1 MPSGRALRELWND
14 PERRIRTLESFS
26 KTEEDGGL
34 DLLAAARRVGDPEL
48 KKSLEVHARDERR
61 HAELFRR
68 RASELRAQAAS
79 TPRTGEDSMRAY
91 DLVRGRAATDVDA
104 HGFFTAGL
112 CDELGDVAYVAMLH
126 VAEKRAAAVFEQHR
140 DAVPDDA
147 ATRAIFEEILN
158 DEKFHVSYTGNFLKQ
173 WRKQGRSHEVKAAL
187 RRAKGSRFI
196 GAWKRFGARSAGS
209 FGRAVLWIMY
219 WTLLLP
225 FALFARKRK
234 TPGGFRDGSVPTARA
249 LDSQYA

>member
-1 MPSGRALRELWND
+1 MPSGRALTELWKD

-34 DLLAAARRVGDPEL
+34 DLLAAARRVADPEL

-68 RASELRAQAAS
+68 RASELRAVAS
-79 TPRTGEDSMRAY
+79 SAPSAGQDSMRAY
-91 DLVRGRAATDVDA
+91 DLARGRSATDVDA

-112 CDELGDVAYVAMLH
+112 CDELGDIAYVAMLH
-126 VAEKRAAAVFEQHR
+126 VAEKRAATLFAQHR
-140 DAVPDDA
+140 DAVPDDP

-158 DEKFHVSYTGNFLKQ
+158 DEKFHVAYTGNFLKT
-173 WRKQGRSHEVKAAL
+173 WRKQGRTHEVKAAL
-187 RRAKGSRFI
+187 RRAKGDRFL
-196 GAWKRFGARSAGS
+196 GAWKRFGARSAGT
-209 FGRAVLWIMY
+209 FGRAVLFVLY
-219 WTLLLP
+219 WTVLTP
-225 FALFARKRK
+225 FALMARKRK
-234 TPGGFRDGSVPTARA
+234 TPSGFRAGVAPTARA